1 VRRRRIAIAF
11 AAVLLVGAAY
21 LVAMRIVAATVARAL
36 SDAAGTAARVG
47 TVTWNPFAGRWTIR
61 GVRVA
66 AERGAP
72 AFAARRIDAEIHV
85 WDALRGR
92 YRVRALTLA
101 AARVRLRATEN
112 GWELPL
118 AAAPATN
125 SPAPSVPV
133 TFDWVAAPRAMV
145 RLERRGAART
155 NLRMRVLELSGMLG
169 PDGTRLQVWTRGR
182 LDRGSLAF
190 AGRLRSGPAR
200 RRVRIRLAAEDLD
213 LARIL
218 RLASDTA
225 VRDVRGLV
233 SVHAKY
239 DEAGRADDLSRRCTG
254 SLRGRDL
261 AFGARRSDALWM
273 RALDVSRFA
282 LDFRTGGL
290 ALGRVSL
297 RGSEAWIRRRDA
309 SESAATPQADWT
321 ITAENV
327 DAADLLV
334 HALEPVSGEERGT
347 LHVDEAHAGP
357 LRAPDVAVPF
367 SVVATVGSG
376 GRLVLRGDV
385 VPRPVGLNAR
395 AEVSALALAP
405 LAEIAGLP
413 VPLASGVGGG
423 TVDVRFADGKVA
435 VAGNVT
441 LSDVKTT
448 SPDPANAENVI
459 AFKEARFVVR
469 EAHTDPFA
477 ATLDRVDVEW
487 PYVLVDRTADGIFPL
502 SLVTGGA
509 PGAATLALRI
519 DRVHVLGGRI
529 DFQDKTLT
537 PPYWRALAN
546 LTLDAEGVQAPE
558 FRIENVRGAGLIDEW
573 SPLRVE
579 GSIGSRTHLVAE
591 VERLDLP
598 PFNAY
603 LAGAAPYTVSSGALS
618 ARSEITLDRSQ
629 LDVDNHVVLSR
640 LGLTGGRGEDFTQRE
655 LGVPLTLALALM
667 KDYRGNIELALPFGG
682 NLAQPTF
689 EMRSVVMQAIVR
701 AVRGAILSPL
711 NALGRAFLRGG
722 RIERIEV
729 DPIPFAPGERVLDDA
744 GRARAIQVGRV
755 LTTHPGLRARIH
767 GLIAAADVD
776 RVQDEA
782 LLSRLADVADA
793 EALRAFLRARLEKRP
808 PPLLGEG
815 DARRLEQLRNDL
827 PWPEP
832 ALRELARDRAAV
844 ATATLI
850 LDVHVEPERVSADTA
865 DVPRADSLAP
875 APGAGIELQ
884 ER

>member
-1 VRRRRIAIAF
+1 MRRRRIAIAF
-11 AAVLLVGAAY
+11 AAVLLAAAAY
-21 LVAMRIVAATVARAL
+21 VVAMRFVRSTAARAL
-36 SDAAGTAARVG
+36 SDALGTSVRVG
-47 TVTWNPFAGRWTIR
+47 AVTWNPLAGRWTIR

-72 AFAARRIDAEIHV
+72 AFAARRIEAEIHV
-85 WDALRGR
+85 WDAVRGR

-101 AARVRLRATEN
+101 AARIRLRATPN
-112 GWELPL
+112 GWELPF
-118 AAAPATN
+118 AAPPATA
-125 SPAPSVPV
+125 STSGTVPV
-133 TFDWVAAPRAMV
+133 TLDWIAAPRAVV

-155 NLRMRVLELSGMLG
+155 MLRMRVLEASGVLE
-169 PDGTRLQVWTRGR
+169 PEGTRLQLWTRGR

-190 AGRLRSGPAR
+190 AGRLRSGPSR
-200 RRVRIRLAAEDLD
+200 RRVRLRLAAEDLD

-218 RLASDTA
+218 RLASDTP

-254 SLRGRDL
+254 TLRGRDL

-273 RALDVSRFA
+273 RALDVSRFT
-282 LDFRTGGL
+282 LDVRSGAL

-297 RGSEAWIRRRDA
+297 RGAEAWIRRREA
-309 SESAATPQADWT
+309 SESGASPPVESA
-321 ITAENV
+321 ITAEGI
-327 DAADLLV
+327 DASDVVV
-334 HALEPVSGEERGT
+334 HVLEAESGDERGT
-347 LHVDEAHAGP
+347 LHVEEAHAGP
-357 LRAPDVAVPF
+357 FRAPDVAVPF
-367 SVVATVGSG
+367 SVVATAGSG
-376 GRLVLRGDV
+376 GRLVVRGDAV
-385 VPRPVGLNAR
+385 RRPLGVTAR
-395 AEVSALALAP
+395 AEVSALSLAP
-405 LAEIAGLP
+405 LAEVAGLP
-413 VPLASGVGGG
+413 VPLTSGIAHG
-423 TVDVRFADGKVA
+423 TVEVRLADG
-435 VAGNVT
+435 GLEGRGSVT
-441 LSDVKTT
+441 LSDVKTA
-448 SPDPANAENVI
+448 SPDPANPENVM
-459 AFKEARFVVR
+459 AFKEARIVVR
-469 EAHTDPFA
+469 EAHANPPA
-477 ATLDRVDVEW
+477 VALDRVDVEW

-502 SLVTGGA
+502 SLVKGGTSGA
-509 PGAATLALRI
+509 PAVALRI

-546 LTLDAEGVQAPE
+546 LTLDAEGAQAPD
-558 FRIENVRGAGLIDEW
+558 FRVENLRGAGLIDEW

-579 GSIGSRTHLVAE
+579 GSVGTRTRLVTE
-591 VERLDLP
+591 VDRLDLP

-640 LGLTGGRGEDFTQRE
+640 LGLVGGEDYAQRE

-667 KDYRGNIELALPFGG
+667 KDYRGNIELNLPFGG
-682 NLAQPTF
+682 DLAQPAF
-689 EMRSVVMQAIVR
+689 EMRSVVMQAIIR

-711 NALGRAFLRGG
+711 NALGRAFLRDG
-722 RIERIEV
+722 RIERIDV

-744 GRARAIQVGRV
+744 GRARATQVGRV

-767 GLIAAADVD
+767 GLVAAADVE

-793 EALRAFLRARLEKRP
+793 DALRSFLRARLERRP
-808 PPLLGEG
+808 PPSLGES
-815 DARRLEQLRNDL
+815 DARRLDELRKEL
-827 PWPEP
+827 PWPER
-832 ALRELARDRAAV
+832 ALHELARDRAAV

-850 LDVHVEPERVSADTA
+850 LDLHVEPERVAADTA
-865 DVPRADSLAP
+865 ETPRADTLAP
-875 APGAGIELQ
+875 APGAGIELG